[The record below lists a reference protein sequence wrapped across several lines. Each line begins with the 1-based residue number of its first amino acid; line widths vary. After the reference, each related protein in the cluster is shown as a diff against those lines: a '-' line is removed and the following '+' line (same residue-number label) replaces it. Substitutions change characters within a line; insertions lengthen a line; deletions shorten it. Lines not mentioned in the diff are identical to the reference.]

1 AMDAGQVL
9 TVAGHDV
16 VADAPVIGVATVTG
30 RNVEHVVGT
39 KADPMPVV
47 VELRPVDLRDDPL
60 AGRIALVRIC
70 LGDLELGDD
79 VGVRPPQ
86 TTIELGPAL
95 RYRIGNVELAVLA
108 VVRVEGEPEQTALI
122 EEVVED
128 DDPRL
133 HVKKRL

>member
-1 AMDAGQVL
+1 G
-9 TVAGHDV
+9 
-16 VADAPVIGVATVTG
+16 
-30 RNVEHVVGT
+30 
-39 KADPMPVV
+39 
-47 VELRPVDLRDDPL
+47 
-60 AGRIALVRIC
+60 LVRIC

-133 HVKKRL
+133 HVKKRLGQQTSLIVDDADVPVLLNQRHAAGAVRNRY